1 MGENCRILRKRKDQA
16 EEATSSIPATAPAGA
31 RSYFS
36 TLFRTFSQTCQLC
49 MRKAYGTTW
58 WGKQWLNALN
68 DIDYSNRLPRGRTYA
83 NKGMAHAIQIDGNQ
97 ITAKVH
103 GSRPRPYRVDF
114 KIPLFDAHAKAKIIE
129 VVTGNP
135 LFLSQLLNREL
146 PQALKEA
153 CEETGVDLFPRSW
166 KDITGGCSCPD
177 WAVPCKHMAAVLYIV
192 ANEIDKNPFLVF
204 ELHGFDLFKGLEGIG
219 YTVSGQKGVSIL
231 AADHLWQTNTTA
243 DGPNPSDRT
252 ALIDQLDFSAITD
265 IREGL
270 LTLLSE
276 NPVFFPHSDFR
287 GILDQMYRTTS
298 KSLLKRY
305 KKEVIREEGTPI
317 MDAVE
322 EVELFL
328 DEELDFVMVTFRDAK
343 GKSICTF
350 NKLEELTD
358 WMDEIPIGR
367 LHHYSRSLV
376 GLYFAYRVALKLVQ
390 QSAFLPQLLR
400 IGSSH
405 YRVRWLAATLN
416 ESVRKVFSVLEQL
429 VPQALVF
436 YKGEKEIYQP
446 VASDRLQALVSVFL
460 GYLVQA
466 HYTVDWKMQAFA
478 VPRLFFTGS
487 LESFRD
493 FENKEFPIAI
503 QLWLNKFFI
512 VEKDY
517 VPVLKVDDQE
527 GEFEVSIAVEN
538 RGKPLETPFPLEE
551 LFSKDAFNHARL
563 DILRDMAMLSEYF
576 PQISRLIAS
585 KGVEKLFFDSKTFV
599 DVLFKIL
606 PTIRLFGIKVL
617 LPKALRKLLRPQ
629 LSMAL
634 ESEESAMVAQSGI
647 ISMENMLR
655 FQWQVAIGDQA
666 MTPEAFLKLLKQYS
680 GIVKMNDQYV
690 YFNENEVRRLIDKLE
705 NPPELTAQQLLQVA
719 LTESYEGAT
728 VTLDKKT
735 QQLMASLRSSD
746 KIAPPEGL
754 KATLRPYQQ
763 SGFEWLY
770 KNSKLGFGSLIAD
783 DMGLGKTIQVIALL
797 LQLKEE
803 GELKKKKGLIIVP
816 TTLLTN
822 WSKEIAKFAPDLVSA
837 VYHGPNRDLEVLEK
851 ADVVITTYGVVRSD
865 SAKLTKQKWL
875 ITVIDEAQNIK
886 NPTTA
891 QTKAVKKIKAPV
903 KIAMS
908 GTPVENRLTEYWSIF
923 DFANKNYLGTL
934 NKFKE
939 NYAKPIEI
947 DRDQTQLQYFRKV
960 TEPFILRRVKTD
972 KTIIKDLPDKVEKDQ
987 FCELTSEQAA
997 IYQNVINTT
1006 MKDIEQSDGIARR
1019 GMVLKLITAL
1029 KQICNHPKQF
1039 LKKGKSDPALSGKS
1053 LLLFQLV
1060 KAILEEDEKALI
1072 FTQYQEM
1079 GKLLVQMLETEF
1091 GLDIPFLHGGVSRK
1105 GRDEM
1110 VDDFQ
1115 NNRGTRLLILSLKA
1129 GGTGLNLT
1137 AASNVI
1143 HYDLWW
1149 NPAVEAQATDRAYRI
1164 GQTKNVMVHRFI
1176 TQGTF
1181 EEKINQLLL
1190 HKKELADLTVATG
1203 EKWIGEF
1210 SNEELRDL
1218 VKLG

>member
-1 MGENCRILRKRKDQA
+1 
-16 EEATSSIPATAPAGA
+16 
-31 RSYFS
+31 
-36 TLFRTFSQTCQLC
+36 
-49 MRKAYGTTW
+49 MRKTYGKTW

-68 DIDYSNRLPRGRTYA
+68 NIDYSNRLPRGRTYA
-83 NKGMAHAIQIDGNQ
+83 NKGMAYDIEINENQ
-97 ITAKVH
+97 ITAKVR

-114 KIPLFDAHAKAKIIE
+114 KIPLFSAHDKAKIIE
-129 VVTGNP
+129 IVTGNP

-146 PQALKEA
+146 PKELKET
-153 CEETGVDLFPRSW
+153 CERADVHLFPKSW

-177 WAVPCKHMAAVLYIV
+177 WAVPCKHMAAVLYLV
-192 ANEIDKNPFLVF
+192 ANEIDKNPFIVF
-204 ELHGFDLFKGLEGIG
+204 DLHGFDLFKGLEGIG
-219 YTVSGQKGVSIL
+219 YTASGQRGVSIL
-231 AADHLWQTNTTA
+231 SVDKLWKKCQVL
-243 DGPNPSDRT
+243 DIPKLSDT
-252 ALIDQLDFSAITD
+252 SEIISQLDFSEIPETRDA
-265 IREGL
+265 L
-270 LTLLSE
+270 LTLLSD
-276 NPVFFPHSDFR
+276 NPVFFPNGDFKK
-287 GILDQMYRTTS
+287 ILTQVYRSTS
-298 KSLLKRY
+298 KSLLKLY
-305 KKEVIREEGTPI
+305 KKEEIQDDGTPL
-317 MDAVE
+317 MDATE
-322 EVELFL
+322 EIELFL
-328 DEELDFVMVTFRDAK
+328 DEELDFLTVTFRDSK
-343 GKSICTF
+343 GKSLLTF
-350 NKLEELTD
+350 DNLGELIKWLDKIPAGKL
-358 WMDEIPIGR
+358 
-367 LHHYSRSLV
+367 HQYSQSLA
-376 GLYFAYRVALKLVQ
+376 GLYFVYRFAQKLVQ
-390 QSAFLPQLLR
+390 KSAFLPQILR
-400 IGSSH
+400 VGTKH

-416 ESVRKVFSVLEQL
+416 DSVRKTFSILEAL
-429 VPQALVF
+429 VPRDLIY
-436 YKGEKEIYQP
+436 YKVQKELYEP
-446 VASDRLQALVSVFL
+446 VESDRLQALLSVFIAHL
-460 GYLVQA
+460 IQA
-466 HYTVDWKMQAFA
+466 NYTIHWKLQDFA
-478 VPRLFFTGS
+478 VTRLFFDGT

-493 FENKEFPIAI
+493 FENKEFPSAI

-517 VPVLKVDDQE
+517 VPVLKIDDLD
-527 GEFEVSIAVEN
+527 GDFELSIAVEN
-538 RGKPLETPFPLEE
+538 RSKPLETPFSLEE
-551 LFSKDAFNHARL
+551 LFIKDAFNHARL

-585 KGVEKLFFDSKTFV
+585 KGVEKLFFDSNSFV
-599 DVLFKIL
+599 EVLFKIL

-617 LPKALRKLLRPQ
+617 LPKALQKLLRPQ

-634 ESEESAMVAQSGI
+634 ESEENAIVAQSGI

-655 FQWQVAIGDQA
+655 FRWQVAIGDQQ
-666 MTPEAFLKLLKQYS
+666 MTPKAFLKLLKQYS

-690 YFNENEVRRLIDKLE
+690 YFDENEVRKLIDKIE

-719 LTESYEGAT
+719 LTQNYEGAK
-728 VTLDKKT
+728 VTLDENT
-735 QQLMASLRSSD
+735 QKLMDSLRSSEEVNLP
-746 KIAPPEGL
+746 KGL

-763 SGFEWLY
+763 SGYEWLY

-783 DMGLGKTIQVIALL
+783 DMGLGKTLQIITLL
-797 LQLKEE
+797 LKLKEE
-803 GELKKKKGLIIVP
+803 GELTKKKALVIVP

-822 WSKEIAKFAPDLVSA
+822 WLKEISKFAPNLVAA
-837 VYHGPNRDLEVLEK
+837 VYHGANRDLSIIES
-851 ADVVITTYGVVRSD
+851 ADLLVTTYGVVRSD
-865 SAKLTKQKWL
+865 SAKLSKQKWL
-875 ITVIDEAQNIK
+875 ITIIDEAQNIK

-891 QTKAVKKIKAPV
+891 QTKAIKKIKSPI

-923 DFANKNYLGTL
+923 DFANKSYLGTL
-934 NKFKE
+934 TKFKE

-947 DRDQTQLQYFRKV
+947 ERDQTQLDHFRKV

-972 KTIIKDLPDKVEKDQ
+972 KTIIKDLPDKIEKDQ
-987 FCELTSEQAA
+987 FCELTTEQAA
-997 IYQNVINTT
+997 IYQNVIDNT
-1006 MKDIEQSDGIARR
+1006 MKDIEQAEGIARR

-1039 LKKGKSDPALSGKS
+1039 LKKGEAAPQLSGKTI
-1053 LLLFQLV
+1053 LLFQLV
-1060 KAILEEDEKALI
+1060 KAILENDEKALI

-1079 GKLLVQMLETEF
+1079 GKLLVNMLEAEF
-1091 GLDIPFLHGGVSRK
+1091 GLEVPFLHGGVSRK

-1164 GQTKNVMVHRFI
+1164 GQTQNVMVHRFI

-1190 HKKELADLTVATG
+1190 NKRELADLTVSTG

>member
-1 MGENCRILRKRKDQA
+1 
-16 EEATSSIPATAPAGA
+16 
-31 RSYFS
+31 
-36 TLFRTFSQTCQLC
+36 
-49 MRKAYGTTW
+49 MRKTYGKTW

-83 NKGMAHAIQIDGNQ
+83 NKGMAYDININESQ
-97 ITAKVH
+97 ITAKVR
-103 GSRPRPYRVDF
+103 GSRSRPYQVNF
-114 KIPLFDAHAKAKIIE
+114 KIPIFSANAKAKIIQI
-129 VVTGNP
+129 VTGNP
-135 LFLSQLLNREL
+135 LFLSQLLNRAL
-146 PQALKEA
+146 PQELKETCQRA
-153 CEETGVDLFPRSW
+153 GVHLFPKSW
-166 KDITGGCSCPD
+166 DDISGGCSCPD
-177 WAVPCKHMAAVLYIV
+177 WAVPCKHMASVLYMV

-204 ELHGFDLFKGLEGIG
+204 DLHGFDLFKGLEGIG
-219 YTVSGQKGVSIL
+219 YTTSGQKGVSIL
-231 AADHLWQTNTTA
+231 AADMLWKKYEVSKVSQL
-243 DGPNPSDRT
+243 SDT
-252 ALIDQLDFSAITD
+252 SQIIDQLDFSEISDT
-265 IREGL
+265 REGL

-276 NPVFFPHSDFR
+276 NPVFFPSGDFKK
-287 GILDQMYRTTS
+287 ILAQVYRTTS
-298 KSLLKRY
+298 KSLLKLY
-305 KKEVIREEGTPI
+305 KKENIPQESTPL
-317 MDAVE
+317 MDSTE

-328 DEELDFVMVTFRDAK
+328 DQELDFVKTIFRDAK
-343 GKSICTF
+343 GKSLLTF
-350 NKLEELTD
+350 ENLEELIE
-358 WMDEIPIGR
+358 WLDEIPIGR
-367 LHHYSRSLV
+367 LHQYSQSLS
-376 GLYFAYRVALKLVQ
+376 GLYFAYRFALKLVQ
-390 QSAFLPQLLR
+390 QSAFLPQILR
-400 IGSSH
+400 VGSKH

-416 ESVRKVFSVLEQL
+416 ESVQKVFSVLEQL
-429 VPQALVF
+429 VPHDLLYYSAQ
-436 YKGEKEIYQP
+436 KDIYQP
-446 VASDRLQALVSVFL
+446 VASDRLQALLSVFL
-460 GYLVQA
+460 SHLIQT
-466 HYTVDWKMQAFA
+466 HYTINWKLLDQA
-478 VPRLFFTGS
+478 VPRLFFNSS
-487 LESFRD
+487 LESFQD
-493 FENKEFPIAI
+493 FENKEFPTAI

-517 VPVLKVDDQE
+517 VPVLKVNDLEDQ
-527 GEFEVSIAVEN
+527 FEVSIAVEN
-538 RGKPLETPFPLEE
+538 RSKPLEAPFSLED
-551 LFSKDAFNHARL
+551 LFAKDTFNHARL
-563 DILRDMAMLSEYF
+563 DLLRDMAMLSEYF

-599 DVLFKIL
+599 EVLFKIL
-606 PTIRLFGIKVL
+606 PIIRLFGIKVL

-634 ESEESAMVAQSGI
+634 ESEESAIVAQSGI

-655 FQWQVAIGDQA
+655 FQWQVAIGDKQ
-666 MTPEAFLKLLKQYS
+666 MTPDTFLKLLKQYS
-680 GIVKMNDQYV
+680 GIVKMNDEYV
-690 YFNENEVRRLIDKLE
+690 YFNENEVRKLIDKIE
-705 NPPELTAQQLLQVA
+705 NPPVLTAQQLLQVA
-719 LTESYEGAT
+719 LTESYQGAV
-728 VTLDKKT
+728 VTLDKNT
-735 QQLMASLRSSD
+735 QMLIDTLRSSD
-746 KIAPPEGL
+746 KIEPPKGL

-763 SGFEWLY
+763 SGYEWLY

-783 DMGLGKTIQVIALL
+783 DMGLGKTIQVITLL

-803 GELKKKKGLIIVP
+803 GELEKKKALIIVP

-822 WSKEIAKFAPDLVSA
+822 WCKEIFKFAPDLVPA
-837 VYHGPNRDLEVLEK
+837 VYHGANRDLGTLK
-851 ADVVITTYGVVRSD
+851 NADLVITTYGVVRSD
-865 SAKLTKQKWL
+865 SAKLGKQKWL

-886 NPTTA
+886 NPATA
-891 QTKAVKKIKAPV
+891 QTKAIKKIKSAI

-934 NKFKE
+934 SKFKE

-947 DRDQTQLQYFRKV
+947 ERDQTQLNYFRKV

-997 IYQNVINTT
+997 IYQNVIDAT
-1006 MKDIEQSDGIARR
+1006 MKDIKQAEGIARK

-1039 LKKGKSDPALSGKS
+1039 LKKGKDSPELSGKAV
-1053 LLLFQLV
+1053 LLFQLV
-1060 KAILEEDEKALI
+1060 RAILENDEKALI

-1079 GKLLVQMLETEF
+1079 GKLLVRMLETEF
-1091 GLDIPFLHGGVSRK
+1091 SLEVPFLHGGVSRK

-1115 NNRGTRLLILSLKA
+1115 KNRGTRLLILSLKA

-1190 HKKELADLTVATG
+1190 NKRELADLTVSTG

-1210 SNEELRDL
+1210 SNEELQDL
-1218 VKLG
+1218 VKLD